1 MQVSF
6 ACTEHNLKSRSEDRL
21 CGLRTAPPPGGSSG
35 GVGGGGGGG
44 GGGGSGGGS
53 GQGSNGNYTSQ
64 GSVKTREGSGSRQT
78 PQGHAHMKEA
88 IGRHSN
94 MKYRWVW
101 IKGGAGASGLNGS
114 FSSVGSE
121 SGFGYLISAWSSYS
135 RLSYSAFFGKT
146 LHQEQRGRWWKQV
159 FCHDRAQAAWP
170 SYSCLCLCWGESEV
184 TWHQGAHYDLI
195 ARSTCSFAR

>member
-44 GGGGSGGGS
+44 GGGSGGGGGGGGGSGGGSS
-53 GQGSNGNYTSQ
+53 GQGSNGNYMSQ

-88 IGRHSN
+88 IGRHTN

-101 IKGGAGASGLNGS
+101 AWLGETRSRS
-114 FSSVGSE
+114 FIGWRD
-121 SGFGYLISAWSSYS
+121 GFYFALITVAVWPPPEV
-135 RLSYSAFFGKT
+135 KV
-146 LHQEQRGRWWKQV
+146 LHQKQGV
-159 FCHDRAQAAWP
+159 GPLLHNEALPALP
-170 SYSCLCLCWGESEV
+170 GLHYS
-184 TWHQGAHYDLI
+184 
-195 ARSTCSFAR
+195 